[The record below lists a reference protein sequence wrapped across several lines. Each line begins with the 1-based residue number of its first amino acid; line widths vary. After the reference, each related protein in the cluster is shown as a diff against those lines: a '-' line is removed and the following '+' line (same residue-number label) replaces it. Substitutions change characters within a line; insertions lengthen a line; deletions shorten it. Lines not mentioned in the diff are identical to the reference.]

1 VVTALLL
8 LSAPAWMRRAP
19 ASPHAGKLGLVGI
32 VAATAIGIGGS
43 GLAVFDLGG
52 VDENPTPGNHH
63 VAATH

>member
-1 VVTALLL
+1 
-8 LSAPAWMRRAP
+8 MRRAP